1 MLMRT
6 RPERFRHGQWAC
18 VMQAATPSSPGW
30 LLPPL
35 GLKEIFTVGCLRMT
49 AGRMFDLDV
58 QRTRDLNSE
67 VDIKFEVDPASRR
80 YIQTPN
86 GEP

>member
-1 MLMRT
+1 
-6 RPERFRHGQWAC
+6 
-18 VMQAATPSSPGW
+18 
-30 LLPPL
+30 
-35 GLKEIFTVGCLRMT
+35 MT

-80 YIQTPN
+80 YIQTLN